1 MSDPSGAEPC
11 RLVVRAP
18 HRTFEIAVP
27 TDVPVA
33 ELLPT
38 LVLYAEDEDGEDLD
52 ESGLDHDGWVLQQL
66 GDEPVPTSETLASLG
81 LYHGETLYLRPRRD
95 QLPPIHFDD
104 LVAGVAVGSADRPDR
119 WSPPHTRATL
129 QALALAALLLGALV
143 LFLGDRQQLTV
154 IAGAGGAVLML
165 LGAWAASRAM
175 GDPIASTGLA
185 ACAVL
190 YMGLA
195 GTALTAGEPGTLLTG
210 ARVLTGAMAGAG
222 ATTLGVAAVAGSV
235 PFFTGVFAFHL
246 LVALGAL
253 MVMFVPGATVGA
265 AAGGTAALALLVST
279 FSPQLSFRLSGMRLP
294 SLPANP
300 EQLQEEIDP
309 YPARQV
315 LERGT
320 LADHFQTAL
329 LAATGSVLTVSLVIL
344 AWTGGW
350 VAVSLC
356 VVTALVT
363 LLQTRGMSS
372 ARQRLSHLAPPVAA
386 AVALVLYLT
395 RGPEGTPL
403 LVAVMVLAAT
413 AGALAVLSWSVP
425 GKRLLPHWGRAA
437 ELLQAV
443 LGVAIVPLV
452 LGLFGVYGL
461 LRAVGG

>member
-11 RLVVRAP
+11 RLVVHAP

-52 ESGLDHDGWVLQQL
+52 ESGLEHDGWILQQL
-66 GDEPVPTSETLASLG
+66 GDEPVPADETLASLG

-104 LVAGVAVGSADRPDR
+104 LVAGVAVSTADRADR
-119 WSPPHTRATL
+119 WSPSHTRVTL
-129 QALALAALLLGALV
+129 QALALGALLLGALV
-143 LFLGDRQQLTV
+143 LFLGDRPQLTV

-165 LGAWAASRAM
+165 LGSVSASRAM
-175 GDPIASTGLA
+175 GDPVASTGLA

-190 YMGLA
+190 YMTLA
-195 GTALTAGEPGTLLTG
+195 GAALPTGQPGTLLTG
-210 ARVLTGAMAGAG
+210 AQILTGAMAGAG

-235 PFFTGVFAFHL
+235 PFFTGVFTFHL
-246 LVALGAL
+246 LTALGAI
-253 MVMFVPGATVGA
+253 MVMFIPGATVGA
-265 AAGGTAALALLVST
+265 AAGGTAALALLVAT

-294 SLPANP
+294 SLPSNP

-320 LADHFQTAL
+320 LADHFQTGL
-329 LAATGSVLTVSLVIL
+329 LAATGAVLTITLVVL

-350 VAVSLC
+350 VAISLC
-356 VVTALVT
+356 VVTALVV
-363 LLQTRGMSS
+363 LLQTRGMAS
-372 ARQRLSHLAPPVAA
+372 ARQRFSHTAPPVAA

-395 RGPEGTPL
+395 REPEGFTVL
-403 LVAVMVLAAT
+403 TAMLVLAAV

-425 GKRLLPHWGRAA
+425 GKRMLPHWGRAA
-437 ELLQAV
+437 EIFQAV
-443 LGVAIVPLV
+443 LGVAVVPLV

-461 LRAVGG
+461 LRAIGG